1 MSNTDSFVEEVT
13 DELRN
18 DQLYAAMRK
27 YGWIAAL
34 AVVAIVGGASWNE
47 YSKAQAAKVAQAKG
61 DALLSALTAED
72 PAASVAA
79 LGGLEAQSAASTLLF
94 ADAHV
99 QNGETSAALA
109 AYDTLATS
117 ADALPVYRQLAQYK
131 ALMLRGGEASADE
144 RRMGFETLATPG
156 APFRLLAE
164 EQLGFL
170 DIEAGNTG
178 AALERFERIIA
189 DGETSAA
196 LRRRASQAI
205 VALGG
210 SLDGALSDS

>member
-18 DQLYAAMRK
+18 DRLFAAMRK

-34 AVVAIVGGASWNE
+34 AVISIVGGASWNE
-47 YSKAQAAKVAQAKG
+47 YNKAKAAKVAQAKG

-72 PAASVAA
+72 PEASVVAF
-79 LGGLEAQSAASTLLF
+79 GGLVAQSATSKLLL
-94 ADAHV
+94 ADVHV
-99 QNGETSAALA
+99 QNGDTAAA
-109 AYDTLATS
+109 IVAYDTLATS
-117 ADALPVYRQLAQYK
+117 ADELPVYRQLAKYK
-131 ALMLRGGEASADE
+131 TLMLRGTDASVDE
-144 RRMGFETLATPG
+144 RSIGFEALATPG

-170 DIEAGNTG
+170 DVEAGNTD

-189 DGETSAA
+189 DGETSAG

-210 SLDGALSDS
+210 SLDGAASGS

>member
-13 DELRN
+13 DELRTAR
-18 DQLYAAMRK
+18 LFAAMRK

-34 AVVAIVGGASWNE
+34 AVVGIVGGASWNE

-61 DALLSALTAED
+61 DALLSALTAEGFAD
-72 PAASVAA
+72 SVAA
-79 LGGLEAQSAASTLLF
+79 LVGLDAQSAASTLLL
-94 ADAHV
+94 ADVHA
-99 QNGETSAALA
+99 QSGEAAAAIA

-117 ADALPVYRQLAQYK
+117 LDELPVYRQLAQYK
-131 ALMLRGGEASADE
+131 ALMLRAADVSVDE
-144 RRMGFETLATPG
+144 RRMGFEALALPG

-170 DIEAGNTG
+170 DVEVGTTD

-189 DGETSAA
+189 DGEVSAA

-210 SLDGALSDS
+210 SLGGAANGS

>member
-18 DQLYAAMRK
+18 DRLFAAMRK

-34 AVVAIVGGASWNE
+34 AVVGIVGGASWNE

-61 DALLSALTAED
+61 DALLSALTAEGFAD
-72 PAASVAA
+72 SVAA
-79 LGGLEAQSAASTLLF
+79 LVGLDAQSAASTLLL
-94 ADAHV
+94 ADVHA
-99 QNGETSAALA
+99 QNGDTAAAIA

-117 ADALPVYRQLAQYK
+117 LDELPVYRQLAQYK
-131 ALMLRGGEASADE
+131 ALMLRGADVSVDE
-144 RRMGFETLATPG
+144 RRMGFEALALPG

-170 DIEAGNTG
+170 DVEVGTSD

-189 DGETSAA
+189 DGEVSAA

-210 SLDGALSDS
+210 SLGGAANGS

>member
-18 DQLYAAMRK
+18 DRLFAAMRK

-34 AVVAIVGGASWNE
+34 AVVGIVGGASWNE

-61 DALLSALTAED
+61 DALLSALTAEGFAD
-72 PAASVAA
+72 SVAA
-79 LGGLEAQSAASTLLF
+79 LVGLDAQSAASTLLL
-94 ADAHV
+94 ADVHA
-99 QNGETSAALA
+99 QNGDAAAAIA

-117 ADALPVYRQLAQYK
+117 LDELPVYRQLAQYK
-131 ALMLRGGEASADE
+131 ALMLRAADVSVDE
-144 RRMGFETLATPG
+144 RRMGFEALALPG

-170 DIEAGNTG
+170 DVEVGTTD

-189 DGETSAA
+189 DGEVSAA

-210 SLDGALSDS
+210 SLGGAANGS